1 MDACEARSS
10 TAATKN
16 SPLQQ
21 TCDSRR
27 LVMRYDPVFFCF
39 FFFRSCRSI
48 NLLVPICMLIQTATS
63 SCFGAMI
70 PAKHLTVG
78 SFSAR
83 TKWNNGINYVHAR
96 QGSWMLTIRL
106 HHDQIAFFQNFHL
119 FKSLFLIC
127 SICFYVCRLL
137 SCTYLVLEF
146 CYELLAISWSDCFL
160 AWVQMRIVCSFTV
173 LALDLYAAW
182 APWGISGC
190 LDLTLT
196 LSMSCWRRANRG
208 GASLGF
214 RRGTQSQALMT

>member
-1 MDACEARSS
+1 MRFCNRNFAPSTFAFNRLRVAWKSKSNAVAFESWKPVVVSFSKYCLACLWNFTRWHIWIEAARPAHWGLGEFWWFYFGLCGVGQSMDACEARSS

-83 TKWNNGINYVHAR
+83 TKWNNGITFMRARVH
-96 QGSWMLTIRL
+96 
-106 HHDQIAFFQNFHL
+106 
-119 FKSLFLIC
+119 
-127 SICFYVCRLL
+127 
-137 SCTYLVLEF
+137 
-146 CYELLAISWSDCFL
+146 
-160 AWVQMRIVCSFTV
+160 
-173 LALDLYAAW
+173 
-182 APWGISGC
+182 GC
-190 LDLTLT
+190 
-196 LSMSCWRRANRG
+196 
-208 GASLGF
+208 
-214 RRGTQSQALMT
+214 